1 MDDNTEDRLRKNRIK
16 LLFFILS
23 FLIILLIAR
32 LVWIQIIN
40 NEEYYDRALKQRIT
54 ELKVIPDRGNIYDIN
69 GKELAVSVQSIT
81 VVGLPKQIT
90 NPTQTAGKLAAV
102 LSIDYEILANRLK
115 RNAYAVYLERKI
127 SDQKYQKI
135 KEMDL
140 RGITFIDENKRIYPK
155 DTLASQ
161 LVGFVGIDENG
172 LEGIELAYDSQL
184 TGIKGKMLTERDAS
198 GQIIPEAVINYIP
211 EENGNDIYL
220 TINEAIQHRSEREI
234 ASAVDKYNAKS
245 GTIIIMEPKTGNIVS
260 MANYPAF
267 NPNNISEY
275 QQPDWRN
282 RAIADNYEPGS
293 TFKII
298 TTASALEEGV
308 VNPNDVFFDS
318 GEVKVEKEIIECWEE
333 DGHGKELFS
342 EVVQNSCNPGFVQV
356 GLRMG
361 KETFFKYIEAFGFGH
376 KTNIELPGEAVGQL
390 PNYDNVGDI
399 ELATVSFGRGISVTP
414 IQLITAVSAVAN
426 NGIMLK
432 PNFIDKIIDQKGNI
446 KNINQSTEIRKI
458 VSKTT
463 SQKTLELLEN
473 VVSQGTGVNAYIE
486 GYRVGG
492 KTGTAEHYRGNLYDS
507 SFIGV
512 FPVNDPKFV
521 ILVVLYGIDGQVY
534 YASQTAAPVFK
545 NIANDLIRYY
555 KMPAQSNKME
565 EVDELELV
573 KLDDYS
579 SLGLY
584 DVKKTLK
591 NLDLEYKIVG
601 EGEKIIEQ
609 SPQPGAEVFKNSTV
623 FLFTEINQTIN
634 SSYKIMLP
642 DFREMKREEAV
653 DLAEKMGIKISFQ
666 GNTSTI
672 ISQTIEPGIR
682 IDRDQL
688 VILK

>member
-54 ELKVIPDRGNIYDIN
+54 ELKVVPDRGNIYDIN

-102 LSIDYEILANRLK
+102 LSIDYGILTKRLK

-161 LVGFVGIDENG
+161 LVGFVGVDENG

-198 GQIIPEAVINYIP
+198 GRIIPEAVIDYIP

-220 TINEAIQHRSEREI
+220 TINEAIQHRSEHEI
-234 ASAVDKYNAKS
+234 ASAVDTYNAKS

-267 NPNNISEY
+267 NPNNISKY
-275 QQPDWRN
+275 KQPDWRN

-308 VNPNDVFFDS
+308 VNSNDVFFDS

-361 KETFFKYIEAFGFGH
+361 KETFFKYIDAFGFGH

-446 KNINQSTEIRKI
+446 KIMNQSTEIRRV

-492 KTGTAEHYRGNLYDS
+492 KTGTAEHYRGDLYDS

-545 NIANDLIRYY
+545 NIATDLIRYY
-555 KMPAQSNKME
+555 KMPAQPNKME
-565 EVDELELV
+565 VNELELV

-642 DFREMKREEAV
+642 DFREMEKDEAV

-666 GNTSTI
+666 GNKSKI

>member
-1 MDDNTEDRLRKNRIK
+1 
-16 LLFFILS
+16 
-23 FLIILLIAR
+23 
-32 LVWIQIIN
+32 
-40 NEEYYDRALKQRIT
+40 
-54 ELKVIPDRGNIYDIN
+54 
-69 GKELAVSVQSIT
+69 
-81 VVGLPKQIT
+81 
-90 NPTQTAGKLAAV
+90 
-102 LSIDYEILANRLK
+102 
-115 RNAYAVYLERKI
+115 
-127 SDQKYQKI
+127 
-135 KEMDL
+135 
-140 RGITFIDENKRIYPK
+140 
-155 DTLASQ
+155 
-161 LVGFVGIDENG
+161 
-172 LEGIELAYDSQL
+172 
-184 TGIKGKMLTERDAS
+184 
-198 GQIIPEAVINYIP
+198 
-211 EENGNDIYL
+211 
-220 TINEAIQHRSEREI
+220 
-234 ASAVDKYNAKS
+234 
-245 GTIIIMEPKTGNIVS
+245 
-260 MANYPAF
+260 
-267 NPNNISEY
+267 
-275 QQPDWRN
+275 
-282 RAIADNYEPGS
+282 
-293 TFKII
+293 
-298 TTASALEEGV
+298 
-308 VNPNDVFFDS
+308 
-318 GEVKVEKEIIECWEE
+318 
-333 DGHGKELFS
+333 
-342 EVVQNSCNPGFVQV
+342 
-356 GLRMG
+356 MG
-361 KETFFKYIEAFGFGH
+361 KETFFKYIDAFGFGH

-446 KNINQSTEIRKI
+446 KILNQSTEIRRV

-492 KTGTAEHYRGNLYDS
+492 KTGTAEHYRGDLYDS

-545 NIANDLIRYY
+545 NIATDLIRYY
-555 KMPAQSNKME
+555 KMPAQPNKME
-565 EVDELELV
+565 VNELELV

-642 DFREMKREEAV
+642 DFREMEKEEAV

-666 GNTSTI
+666 GNKSKI

>member
-102 LSIDYEILANRLK
+102 LSIDYGILTKRLK

-198 GQIIPEAVINYIP
+198 GRIIPEAVIDYIP

-220 TINEAIQHRSEREI
+220 TINEAIQHRSEHEI
-234 ASAVDKYNAKS
+234 ASAVDTYNAKS

-267 NPNNISEY
+267 NPNNISKY
-275 QQPDWRN
+275 KQPDWRN

-308 VNPNDVFFDS
+308 VNSNDVFFDS

-361 KETFFKYIEAFGFGH
+361 KETFFKYIDAFGFGH

-446 KNINQSTEIRKI
+446 KILNQSTEIRRV

-492 KTGTAEHYRGNLYDS
+492 KTGTAEHYRGDLYDS

-545 NIANDLIRYY
+545 NIATDLIRYY
-555 KMPAQSNKME
+555 KMPAQPNKME
-565 EVDELELV
+565 VNELELV

-642 DFREMKREEAV
+642 DFREMEKDEAV

-666 GNTSTI
+666 GNKSKI

>member
-565 EVDELELV
+565 EIDELELV

>member
-54 ELKVIPDRGNIYDIN
+54 ELKVVPDRGNIYDIN

-102 LSIDYEILANRLK
+102 LSIDYGILTKRLK

-198 GQIIPEAVINYIP
+198 GRIIPEAVIDYIP

-220 TINEAIQHRSEREI
+220 TINEAIQHRSEHEI
-234 ASAVDKYNAKS
+234 ASAVDTYNAKS

-267 NPNNISEY
+267 NPNNISKY
-275 QQPDWRN
+275 KQPDWRN

-308 VNPNDVFFDS
+308 VNSNDVFFDS

-361 KETFFKYIEAFGFGH
+361 KETFFKYIDAFGFGH

-446 KNINQSTEIRKI
+446 KIMNQSTEIRRV

-492 KTGTAEHYRGNLYDS
+492 KTGTAEHYRGDLYDS

-545 NIANDLIRYY
+545 NIATDLIRYY
-555 KMPAQSNKME
+555 KMPAQPNKME
-565 EVDELELV
+565 VNELELV

-642 DFREMKREEAV
+642 DFREMEKDEAV

-666 GNTSTI
+666 GNKSKI

>member
-54 ELKVIPDRGNIYDIN
+54 ELKVVPDRGNIYDIN

-102 LSIDYEILANRLK
+102 LSIDYGILTKRLK

-161 LVGFVGIDENG
+161 LVGFVGVDENG

-198 GQIIPEAVINYIP
+198 GRIIPEAVIDYIP

-220 TINEAIQHRSEREI
+220 TINEAIQHRSEHEI
-234 ASAVDKYNAKS
+234 ASAVDTYNAKS

-267 NPNNISEY
+267 NPNNISKY
-275 QQPDWRN
+275 KQPDWRN

-308 VNPNDVFFDS
+308 VNSNDVFFDS

-361 KETFFKYIEAFGFGH
+361 KETFFKYIDAFGFGH

-446 KNINQSTEIRKI
+446 KILNQSTEIRRV

-492 KTGTAEHYRGNLYDS
+492 KTGTAEHYRGDLYDS

-545 NIANDLIRYY
+545 NIATDLIRYY
-555 KMPAQSNKME
+555 KMPAQPNKME
-565 EVDELELV
+565 VNELELV

-642 DFREMKREEAV
+642 DFREMEKEEAV

-666 GNTSTI
+666 GNKSKI

>member
-102 LSIDYEILANRLK
+102 LSIDYGILTKRLK

-198 GQIIPEAVINYIP
+198 GRIIPEAVIDYIP

-220 TINEAIQHRSEREI
+220 TINEAIQHRSEHEI
-234 ASAVDKYNAKS
+234 ASAVDTYNAKS

-267 NPNNISEY
+267 NPNNISKY
-275 QQPDWRN
+275 KQPDWRN

-308 VNPNDVFFDS
+308 VNSNDVFFDS

-361 KETFFKYIEAFGFGH
+361 KETFFKYIDAFGFGH

-446 KNINQSTEIRKI
+446 KIMNQSTEIRRV

-492 KTGTAEHYRGNLYDS
+492 KTGTAEHYRGDLYDS

-545 NIANDLIRYY
+545 NIATDLIRYY
-555 KMPAQSNKME
+555 KMPAQPNKME
-565 EVDELELV
+565 VNELELV

-642 DFREMKREEAV
+642 DFREMEKDEAV

-666 GNTSTI
+666 GNKSKI

>member
-102 LSIDYEILANRLK
+102 LSIDYGILTKRLK

-161 LVGFVGIDENG
+161 LVGFVGVDENG

-198 GQIIPEAVINYIP
+198 GRIIPEAVIDYIP

-220 TINEAIQHRSEREI
+220 TINEAIQHRSEHEI
-234 ASAVDKYNAKS
+234 ASAVDTYNAKS

-267 NPNNISEY
+267 NPNNISKY
-275 QQPDWRN
+275 KQPDWRN

-308 VNPNDVFFDS
+308 VNSNDVFFDS

-361 KETFFKYIEAFGFGH
+361 KETFFKYIDAFGFGH

-446 KNINQSTEIRKI
+446 KIMNQSTEIRRV

-492 KTGTAEHYRGNLYDS
+492 KTGTAEHYRGDLYDS

-545 NIANDLIRYY
+545 NIATDLIRYY
-555 KMPAQSNKME
+555 KMPAQPNKME
-565 EVDELELV
+565 VNELELV

-642 DFREMKREEAV
+642 DFREMEKDEAV

-666 GNTSTI
+666 GNKSKI

>member
-102 LSIDYEILANRLK
+102 LSIDYGILTKRLK

-161 LVGFVGIDENG
+161 LVGFVGVDENG

-198 GQIIPEAVINYIP
+198 GRIIPEAVIDYIP

-220 TINEAIQHRSEREI
+220 TINEAIQHRSEHEI
-234 ASAVDKYNAKS
+234 ASAVDTYNAKS

-267 NPNNISEY
+267 NPNNISKY
-275 QQPDWRN
+275 KQPDWRN

-308 VNPNDVFFDS
+308 VNSNDVFFDS

-361 KETFFKYIEAFGFGH
+361 KETFFKYIDAFGFGH

-446 KNINQSTEIRKI
+446 KILNQSTEIRRV

-492 KTGTAEHYRGNLYDS
+492 KTGTAEHYRGDLYDS

-545 NIANDLIRYY
+545 NIATDLIRYY
-555 KMPAQSNKME
+555 KMPAQPNKME
-565 EVDELELV
+565 VNELELV

-642 DFREMKREEAV
+642 DFREMEKEEAV

-666 GNTSTI
+666 GNKSKI

>member
-54 ELKVIPDRGNIYDIN
+54 ELKVVPDRGNIYDIN

-102 LSIDYEILANRLK
+102 LSIDYGILTKRLK

-198 GQIIPEAVINYIP
+198 GRIIPEAVIDYIP

-220 TINEAIQHRSEREI
+220 TINEAIQHRSEHEI
-234 ASAVDKYNAKS
+234 ASAVDTYNAKS

-267 NPNNISEY
+267 NPNNISKY
-275 QQPDWRN
+275 KQPDWRN

-308 VNPNDVFFDS
+308 VNSNDVFFDS

-361 KETFFKYIEAFGFGH
+361 KETFFKYIDAFGFGH

-446 KNINQSTEIRKI
+446 KIMNQSTEIRRV

-492 KTGTAEHYRGNLYDS
+492 KTGTAEHYRGDLYDS

-545 NIANDLIRYY
+545 NIATDLIRYY
-555 KMPAQSNKME
+555 KMPAQPNKME
-565 EVDELELV
+565 VNELELV

-642 DFREMKREEAV
+642 DFREMEKEEAV

-666 GNTSTI
+666 GNKSKI